1 MTSTPSNP
9 VQSSQP
15 KKAEAPHVP
24 AAFINALAE
33 EGTKTEAIWYLQK
46 YWNEACALGARLKE
60 ATRLIN
66 EGSDTLEKLIK
77 AEARVSELEKLV
89 EGGLAAV
96 NAARGEEQASM
107 AGHDY
112 TADKHA
118 KTVTDWQRA
127 ARAALAMNSQDRA

>member
-1 MTSTPSNP
+1 MSTTPSNP

-15 KKAEAPHVP
+15 KGESARRFNIYWGHGRYTIDIPNYGGGEVVETS
-24 AAFINALAE
+24 AFDAL
-33 EGTKTEAIWYLQK
+33 T
-46 YWNEACALGARLKE
+46 
-60 ATRLIN
+60 
-66 EGSDTLEKLIK
+66 
-77 AEARVSELEKLV
+77 ARVSELEKLV